1 MVAVEANATTA
12 PVTVSDAAPLRVAAC
27 DELDFELYNLAPRE
41 ANGWALLG
49 EVASKW
55 VGVSLA
61 RFSALAADGTALSVT
76 VRGSVGEVVD
86 VAFAPPPTE
95 EEAAAK
101 TVTVRCVL
109 SESGAARVTV
119 DGATRECV
127 AL

>member
-1 MVAVEANATTA
+1 VLSSSS
-12 PVTVSDAAPLRVAAC
+12 P
-27 DELDFELYNLAPRE
+27 
-41 ANGWALLG
+41 
-49 EVASKW
+49 ASGTPYVPHEGKKSS
-55 VGVSLA
+55 V
-61 RFSALAADGTALSVT
+61 LAADGTALSVT

-109 SESGAARVTV
+109 TESGAARVTV